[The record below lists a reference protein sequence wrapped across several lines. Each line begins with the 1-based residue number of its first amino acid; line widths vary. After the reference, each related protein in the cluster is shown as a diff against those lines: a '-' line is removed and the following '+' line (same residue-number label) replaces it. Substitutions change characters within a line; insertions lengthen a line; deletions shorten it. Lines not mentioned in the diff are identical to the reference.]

1 VRRGDGDEAGR
12 RKIEDE
18 GISRIRLG
26 KGDGPVGPAV
36 GPMEVRHGENAAVL
50 GYLSVRKSGEDIEGV
65 SPGCAYAQSV
75 EKGAQG
81 RRERPGRRGPG
92 ETLGVKR
99 EGGDGRR
106 PPGRGSDHER
116 EAGVQELTLSM

>member
-1 VRRGDGDEAGR
+1 MRRGDGDEAGR

-92 ETLGVKR
+92 ETLGSNGRVVTSAAR
-99 EGGDGRR
+99 QEEGATT
-106 PPGRGSDHER
+106 SER
-116 EAGVQELTLSM
+116 LACRS